1 VLWMILAQG
10 TRLALV
16 GIVPGGI
23 GAVFAG
29 RLLQSLLYGVSAT
42 DPMAFGVAAALLL
55 AVALLANALPA
66 RAATRVDPLRAL
78 RAD

>member
-1 VLWMILAQG
+1 MPRGKAAN
-10 TRLALV
+10 TAYR
-16 GIVPGGI
+16 PRRSGGI

-29 RLLQSLLYGVSAT
+29 RLRQSLLYGVSAT
-42 DPMAFGVAAALLL
+42 DPLAFGVAAAVLL
-55 AVALLANALPA
+55 AVALVANAIPA